1 MTDMSESKSIEE
13 YTLLTLRLLS
23 ESEDS
28 CATPA
33 QLQSALGLDVSAT
46 SEVVYFLEE
55 SELIDVERDALEA
68 PLDFS
73 LVQLTSRGR
82 LHLERKRNHPPSEAG
97 KRSVER
103 FKLVLAACL
112 GAVGVGLLAW
122 VLKG

>member
-33 QLQSALGLDVSAT
+33 QLQSALGLDDSAT

-82 LHLERKRNHPPSEAG
+82 LHLERKRNHSRTETE

-103 FKLVLAACL
+103 FKLVFAACL
-112 GAVGVGLLAW
+112 GALLVGLLAW
-122 VLKG
+122 ALKE

>member
-28 CATPA
+28 SATPT
-33 QLQSALGLDVSAT
+33 QLQSALGLDDSAT

-82 LHLERKRNHPPSEAG
+82 LHLERKRNHPHNEAR
-97 KRSVER
+97 KRFVER

-112 GAVGVGLLAW
+112 GALLVGLLAW
-122 VLKG
+122 ALKG

>member
-46 SEVVYFLEE
+46 SEVVYFLEA
-55 SELIDVERDALEA
+55 SELIEVERHALEA

-82 LHLERKRNHPPSEAG
+82 LHLERKRDHPHAETD

-112 GAVGVGLLAW
+112 GALLVGVLGWILM
-122 VLKG
+122 G